1 MASKRQDLWSLSN
14 ALQCRHITST
24 FTLLNCS
31 AIWFSRMSFFF
42 RLGDVV
48 SVPIPPAEEMRYVV
62 KCATSMKF
70 EKSSKKN
77 GLSPVKSTSTAV
89 FNAFALARFGHKS
102 GTVEAINKVKLGAF
116 LKVCCRIT
124 NKRVIVKVISLLY
137 CSIYVFLWYF
147 ENFYLYRKNL
157 QVKNL

>member
-1 MASKRQDLWSLSN
+1 
-14 ALQCRHITST
+14 
-24 FTLLNCS
+24 
-31 AIWFSRMSFFF
+31 MSFFF

-48 SVPIPPAEEMRYVV
+48 SVPVPPAEEMRYVV
-62 KCATSMKF
+62 KCGTSMKF

-137 CSIYVFLWYF
+137 CSIYVFLWYLKTF
-147 ENFYLYRKNL
+147 IFTGRICKSKISRKQML
-157 QVKNL
+157 RRLFWTYSSSRFCCVVR